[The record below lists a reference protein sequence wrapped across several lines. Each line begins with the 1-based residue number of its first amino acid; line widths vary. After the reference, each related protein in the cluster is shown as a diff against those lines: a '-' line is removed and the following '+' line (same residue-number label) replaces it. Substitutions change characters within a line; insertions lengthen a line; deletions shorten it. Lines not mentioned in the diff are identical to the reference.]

1 VTGATCGTAAGV
13 AHYDSS
19 LKVSGTVTG
28 GGSATYAYRV
38 FDLSSN
44 PVPLDAQSSLSYFVH
59 PQADNGRYVA
69 VDLHFTDGTFLSAAG
84 LKDQNGQPLN
94 AASGHGGA
102 IPLGMWSLV
111 TSDLSSLAG
120 KSVDRVDVVFSRA
133 SATGNYLA
141 YVDDILLTS
150 ATKPVTMM
158 PQDAGPIDAS
168 APAFDAETSSVPEAS
183 AMDAT
188 ASMAEDSGT
197 TPPTTGGGAGAGASS
212 GCGCRTA
219 GESPG
224 SDVAAWVLVA
234 SLALL
239 ASRRRQ

>member
-1 VTGATCGTAAGV
+1 
-13 AHYDSS
+13 
-19 LKVSGTVTG
+19 
-28 GGSATYAYRV
+28 
-38 FDLSSN
+38 
-44 PVPLDAQSSLSYFVH
+44 
-59 PQADNGRYVA
+59 
-69 VDLHFTDGTFLSAAG
+69 
-84 LKDQNGQPLN
+84 
-94 AASGHGGA
+94 
-102 IPLGMWSLV
+102 MWSLV

-120 KSVDRVDVVFSRA
+120 KRVDRVDVVFSRT

-150 ATKPVTMM
+150 ATKPVTMI

-168 APAFDAETSSVPEAS
+168 TPVFDADTSSVPEAS
-183 AMDAT
+183 AMDAP

-197 TPPTTGGGAGAGASS
+197 TPATSGRGAWAGASS

-219 GESPG
+219 GQSPG
-224 SDVAAWVLVA
+224 TDVAAWVLAA